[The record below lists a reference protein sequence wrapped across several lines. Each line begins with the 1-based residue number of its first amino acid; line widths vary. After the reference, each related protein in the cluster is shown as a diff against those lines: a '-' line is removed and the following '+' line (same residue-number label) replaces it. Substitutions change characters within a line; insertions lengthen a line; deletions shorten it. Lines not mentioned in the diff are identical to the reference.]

1 MATTDLRL
9 DEPGTLPRPGPVGRL
24 ARLVFG
30 AICIWYLAGLIDI
43 HDSVMDGQG
52 QVRSVIWNGIFPGLF
67 LVSYIINIGFTRS
80 WKKWPA
86 FASAGV
92 FLLLAAYG
100 YFTGGVLETELL
112 ARTIWLWELYLFSHL
127 GLSFLLSALLG
138 TPGCEMRALHD
149 LYSRL
154 TGHPTQEHYC
164 PVGPLS
170 SIDDWESG
178 RRTT

>member
-1 MATTDLRL
+1 MASTDLRL
-9 DEPGTLPRPGPVGRL
+9 DVPGTLARPGPVVRL
-24 ARLVFG
+24 TRLVFG
-30 AICIWYLAGLIDI
+30 AICIWYLVELIDI
-43 HDSVMDGQG
+43 NDSLLDNSGHVH
-52 QVRSVIWNGIFPGLF
+52 SVIWNGILPALF
-67 LVSYIINIGFTRS
+67 LVSYIINIGFSRS

-100 YFTGGVLETELL
+100 YVSESRLETELL
-112 ARTIWLWELYLFSHL
+112 ARSIWSWELYLFSHL

-154 TGHPTQEHYC
+154 TGKPTKEHYC

-170 SIDDWESG
+170 AIDKWESG
-178 RRTT
+178 R